1 MGIDTHGGK
10 ARYDT
15 DYVPAL
21 MVLLH
26 DFGMRHGTEAL
37 LEDWKR
43 ARDAS
48 GLVSRYALHAGAW
61 DTFDLSDSARD
72 RRRKRKKRASKTAVE
87 AVAELAADTLSPSER
102 LQLAKFLLATVTT
115 NVGDAPAATVTTY
128 DVTATAGGS
137 KSGPVNK
144 RQTDLD
150 AAKKSVLDS
159 LETIDS
165 TQVARILAPTGAAV
179 RSVAQKRRAAGDLIG
194 LPVGTRPNY
203 RYPLFQFDAP
213 RHKIHDVVCH
223 ANRRLFVNKDPYGAA
238 NWWLTA
244 SDLLDGNSP
253 LEDLEAGQLT
263 EIAVD
268 NMIDDARRGM

>member
-1 MGIDTHGGK
+1 MSTETHTGTTPR
-10 ARYDT
+10 ADAQRVFT
-15 DYVPAL
+15 AL
-21 MVLLH
+21 SELL
-26 DFGMRHGTEAL
+26 DDCGVRDGTSTL
-37 LEDWKR
+37 VTHWLKTM
-43 ARDAS
+43 DAS
-48 GLVSRYALHAGAW
+48 GVPMHNAAADRAWRMLYLHPGG
-61 DTFDLSDSARD
+61 SARD
-72 RRRKRKKRASKTAVE
+72 QQGDKTPVE
-87 AVAELAADTLSPSER
+87 AVAKLAAETLSAPER
-102 LQLAKFLLATVTT
+102 LQLAQFLLATVAT
-115 NVGDAPAATVTTY
+115 NVEDAPEATGVTY
-128 DVTATAGGS
+128 DVTVTAGGS
-137 KSGPVNK
+137 TSRSARN
-144 RQTDLD
+144 RRADLD

-203 RYPLFQFDAP
+203 LYPLFQFDTP
-213 RHKIHDVVCH
+213 RHKIHEVVCH

-238 NWWLTA
+238 SWWLTA

-268 NMIDDARRGM
+268 NMIDDARQGM